1 MSQDMPAQ
9 MANRLKKKPGAT
21 SIGVSRMWVMED
33 EFWVW
38 GSDDATIGMH
48 LYLSTT
54 KWFKNPIKM
63 SNHLGEWTRM
73 MAAQCR

>member
-21 SIGVSRMWVMED
+21 SIGVSRMRVMED

-38 GSDDATIGMH
+38 GSDAAAI
-48 LYLSTT
+48 
-54 KWFKNPIKM
+54 PI
-63 SNHLGEWTRM
+63 
-73 MAAQCR
+73 

>member
-21 SIGVSRMWVMED
+21 STGVSRMRVMED

-38 GSDDATIGMH
+38 WSDAAAI
-48 LYLSTT
+48 
-54 KWFKNPIKM
+54 PI
-63 SNHLGEWTRM
+63 
-73 MAAQCR
+73 